1 MAKSSLDS
9 LERYYAKNRQEWHQW
24 LSENHETSPGVWLV
38 YHKKNSPKSSVSYE
52 DAVQE
57 AIIFG
62 WIDSKV
68 NALDEERYMQVFTPR
83 KPGSNWSK
91 SNKNRVQ
98 HLNRRGLMKTAGLK
112 KVEAAKKDGSWNF
125 LNDIENLV
133 VPEDLKKAL
142 NKNKTATKN
151 FNSFTDS
158 HKKQILYWI
167 GTAKK
172 HDTRLKR
179 IKVTVKAA
187 KENKKPFD

>member
-9 LERYYAKNRQEWHQW
+9 LERYYAKNRQEWHQ

-98 HLNRRGLMKTAGLK
+98 HLIRRGLMKTAGLK
-112 KVEAAKKDGSWNF
+112 KVKAAKKDGSWNF